1 MPNSISVTM
10 ITRDAS
16 RFIVESLQALDRF
29 DEVILLDNGSTDDTI
44 ALARSFD
51 NVTIHTSTFIGFGP
65 LKNLAVS
72 YAKNEW
78 ILSVDSDE
86 VLSEALV
93 DEILSLSLSS
103 REVYTILRD
112 NYYDQR
118 VMRCC
123 GWENDYVLRL
133 FNREKLSF
141 NQNQVH
147 ESLVVPPDVKTIRL
161 HHTMKHYTY
170 QNSEQLIAK
179 MQYYSTL
186 WAIDHQGKKRSSP
199 LKAVIRSIFAFV
211 KFYLFKKGFMS
222 GYEGLLIC
230 VTNTNAVF
238 YKYMKLYELN
248 KKEKDLDADSY

>member
-1 MPNSISVTM
+1 M

-16 RFIVESLQALDRF
+16 HFIVESLQALERF
-29 DEVILLDNGSTDDTI
+29 DEVIVLDNGSTDDTI
-44 ALARSFD
+44 ALASTFD
-51 NVTIHTSTFIGFGP
+51 NVTIHRSAFIGFGP
-65 LKNLAVS
+65 LKNLAID

-86 VLSEALV
+86 VLSKALV
-93 DEILSLSLSS
+93 DEILSLSLNTGQ
-103 REVYTILRD
+103 VYAILRD

-118 VMRCC
+118 LMKCC

-133 FNREKLSF
+133 FNREKICF

-147 ESLVVPPDVKTIRL
+147 ESLVLPSDVKTIRL
-161 HHTMKHYTY
+161 HHTLKHYTY

-186 WAIDHQGKKRSSP
+186 WAIDYHGKKRSSP
-199 LKAVIRSIFAFV
+199 LKAAVRSIFAFM

-230 VTNTNAVF
+230 ITNTNAVF

-248 KKEKDLDADSY
+248 KKDLDADTY